1 MLAIG
6 PITRSVRDAQL
17 VYEVLVGGELPS
29 RGEAPLRCVVPPNF
43 TMAMREAVVPQAR
56 QRAED
61 GLDATGVA
69 IERAPVPDAGTLF
82 QDYLTVLIH
91 DYEQPLRDGLTTSDG
106 ERFSVLREG
115 WRQLRGRP
123 TVHKYLYRL
132 LALMPIGRPSP
143 RQFEAARARIESAR
157 RDIRAQLSE
166 GGVLLLPTNGA
177 LAMPHGEAADYM
189 ARPGVRTLFTPTIYA
204 NVLNLPAISVPAWTD
219 RDPSTGLVP
228 GVMLCSAPGGEA
240 ALFETAE
247 MVESIVNPAGSSSG

>member
-1 MLAIG
+1 
-6 PITRSVRDAQL
+6 
-17 VYEVLVGGELPS
+17 
-29 RGEAPLRCVVPPNF
+29 
-43 TMAMREAVVPQAR
+43 VPQAR

-61 GLDATGVA
+61 GLAAAGVA

-132 LALMPIGRPSP
+132 LALMPIGRPST

-157 RDIRAQLSE
+157 RDIRTQLSE

-240 ALFETAE
+240 ALFEAAE
-247 MVESIVNPAGSSSG
+247 MVESVVNPAGSSRG